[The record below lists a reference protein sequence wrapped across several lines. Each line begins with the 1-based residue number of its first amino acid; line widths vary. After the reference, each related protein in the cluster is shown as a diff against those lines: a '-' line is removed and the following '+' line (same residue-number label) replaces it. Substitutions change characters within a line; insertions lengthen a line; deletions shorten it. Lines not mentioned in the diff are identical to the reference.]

1 LYFILHATTIQSC
14 IHLSVSVPVSVS
26 VYVPVS
32 AVIRILSLEMIL
44 HILQRCG
51 PGFRSGERFIYAI
64 KQYLCVSLLGN
75 CTSSVNQ
82 VTGLALHVFVALLD
96 GFKEHLKAELEV
108 FVTNIFLSILA
119 SENSTFEHKSRVLEV
134 FHNICGDPGGQ
145 VELFINYDC
154 DFESI
159 DLFRRIVDA
168 FSKISKNP
176 TFFLPRNAEFLSSKK
191 SISEEHTIRHL
202 GLEGLV
208 IILRS
213 LMKSSGIGLP
223 KEKKDA
229 SATPVKARESINGLN
244 IAALRGENFEGDDGS
259 VHMSPLT
266 EEEEGV
272 NVDETIHH
280 SASMESS
287 RTEEDHTLR
296 DEGGEELMKTY
307 DRKHKIKEEMEN
319 GILKFNLSPKK
330 GLKYLSSLGHIE
342 NTAVGIATFFRQ
354 YGEKLDKTAIG
365 EYLGR
370 EKEYEGGICVRVLHE
385 YVDSMDF
392 GGMHFD
398 EAIRMFLSGFRLPG
412 EAQKIDRMME
422 KFAERYYIA
431 NKTVFASADMAFIL
445 AFSTIMLQTNLHN
458 PAIKEDKRMTKEQ
471 FIKQNKGI
479 SSDGE
484 LPESMLMD
492 IYDRIQATPISLNQD
507 ERNRKSKKDDQSF
520 FASMSQDKRRK
531 DAFNDERKE
540 MMRSSEALFK
550 QRSKSKVQDKS
561 AFKHADQTYESYAR
575 PMFEVAWAPMISV
588 FSQII
593 ETVDDYDL
601 IALCLEGFRLSI
613 RLASRLDVYVAR
625 DTYVNALVKF
635 TTLDS
640 VKEMRFK
647 HIDAIKLLIN
657 VALTDGDYLF
667 ESWGQILRG
676 LSHLSRLTLFG
687 NRLHSDDLFF
697 ADTSNSKGSTDRR
710 GSGSKK
716 RPSSYNVQNME
727 MSSID
732 QFTKLFTGPSRAET
746 SRLIEESNAELIMRE
761 IDPVMIDRIFINSQN
776 LSSESVLHFVENL
789 CAISLEEIS
798 TTNNNSLSCLR
809 GKEANGDSS
818 MAPRVFSLQKLVEVA
833 DFNMHVRPRISWT
846 KLWSVLAAHFTAVGV
861 DDNHAL
867 SMFAID
873 SLKQLSIKFLQ
884 KEELSN
890 FNFQRLF
897 LKPFEVIMNKSKSAE
912 IKELILRCID
922 IMVLACASNIHS
934 GWRSLFS
941 VFRVAAAH
949 PKADIAGIAFEIT
962 ERLMTQQ
969 FDLLIFDFVELMN
982 CLVAFVAGP
991 HSMISLSAL
1000 SHLSKC
1006 ADHLAQGKVS
1016 AAIDNQHTSSDA
1028 MGISWEKSKSNM
1040 EQIGEDAAVFRLW
1053 WPLLLGLSTRVADH
1067 RLVIRTRA
1075 VETLHSVLSTY
1086 GHLFSPQIWEVI
1098 FKGVL
1103 FPIMDSAKTDNTL
1116 QPQSLWPTHNP
1127 VLSKD
1132 PASWIATSAATV
1144 LSVCL
1149 QLFDQYYEAGLSS
1162 PFIADVV
1169 TMLQSCIGQD
1179 IESLARMGLDSLRT
1193 LVRGLRH
1200 DVPSKEEDG
1209 EPTLCPHMADL
1220 LCARLCDVT
1229 LSNLCMDFGGNA
1241 ILKLDDATA
1250 PIVLELV
1257 RKWKTSPLGSTS
1269 RKDNRN
1275 MEIEESDF
1283 DVKSIAVDT
1292 PYGVGKVV
1300 SSMGKDTN
1308 AKHTI
1313 ILGWGATLYSFD
1325 QFPTAEHVET
1335 ERSMLTPRLTDEQRW
1350 LSLSCEAMTSMVLSL
1365 DIIDAIGDM
1374 LNTHYSSLR
1383 VNHLKQLLGVLQA
1396 SYDHA
1401 RCFNADDE
1409 LRALLRARNFMRF
1422 GDNSA
1427 RLPHLLEQET
1437 QAASQLLTYSFRLYQ
1452 EENNSKANGKVKSTL
1467 AEPIIKRISCKMMER
1482 YLLIDELSL
1491 TSTDFFIEE
1500 QLAIYAP
1507 PVMLALN
1514 GIAGFTTE
1522 QFARNMDWVLP
1533 LLSDVTICNNRMVR
1547 ECVKEVYEKRV
1558 NTVLIK

>member
-1 LYFILHATTIQSC
+1 MLVCISEHAYLHGDKSVAIESVTTAEDGTKTTTTVTKTQMDIIVETVAKCSEENDDTVHVQVIKLLLMTLTSKNCEVHEASLLLAVRSC
-14 IHLSVSVPVSVS
+14 FHIHLISKNPANKTTAKAALTQIMSVVFNKMEAKDAELISNNEHHGSVENAAMIVSPLVASAQGLS
-26 VYVPVS
+26 VNTKAEMEDDNGNQIDDTSDKNKDETKESKRQEIFPSVLHKDAFLIFRALCKLSMKGLQDETGGSHSDPI
-32 AVIRILSLEMIL
+32 ALQNKILSLEMIL

-51 PGFRSGERFIYAI
+51 PGFQNGERFVYAI

-96 GFKEHLKAELEV
+96 GFKDHLKAELEV

-134 FHNICGDPGGQ
+134 FHNICGDPNGQ

-176 TFFLPRNAEFLSSKK
+176 TFYLPRNAEFLSSKK
-191 SISEEHTIRHL
+191 SNSEEHTIRYL

-213 LMKSSGIGLP
+213 LMKSSGIGIP
-223 KEKKDA
+223 KDKSKDA
-229 SATPVKARESINGLN
+229 PISPRKARESINGIN
-244 IAALRGENFEGDDGS
+244 IATIRGENLDDENS
-259 VHMSPLT
+259 VHMPVVLED
-266 EEEEGV
+266 EEAE
-272 NVDETIHH
+272 NMDDTINP
-280 SASMESS
+280 SASFDS
-287 RTEEDHTLR
+287 RAEDE
-296 DEGGEELMKTY
+296 DGEQLMKTY
-307 DRKHKIKEEMEN
+307 DRKHKIREEIEN

-330 GLKYLSSLGHIE
+330 GLKYLASLGHIE
-342 NTAVGIATFFRQ
+342 NTPVGIATFFRQ

-370 EKEYEGGICVRVLHE
+370 EKEYENGMCVKVLHE
-385 YVDSMDF
+385 YVDAMDF
-392 GGMHFD
+392 SGMHFD
-398 EAIRMFLSGFRLPG
+398 EAIRLFLSGFRLPG

-422 KFAERYYIA
+422 KFAERYYLA
-431 NKTVFASADMAFIL
+431 NKSVFASADMAFIL

-458 PAIKEDKRMTKEQ
+458 PAIKDDKRMTKEQ

-507 ERNRKSKKDDQSF
+507 ERNRKVKKDDQSF
-520 FASMSQDKRRK
+520 FSSMSQDKRRK

-540 MMRSSEALFK
+540 MVRSSEALFK
-550 QRSKSKVQDKS
+550 QRSKSKLLDKS
-561 AFKHADQTYESYAR
+561 SFKHADQSFEAYAR
-575 PMFEVAWAPMISV
+575 PMFEVAWAPMMSV

-593 ETVDDYDL
+593 EMVDDIDL

-613 RLASRLDVYVAR
+613 GLASRLDVVVAR

-676 LSHLSRLTLFG
+676 LSHLSRLQLFG
-687 NRLHSDDLFF
+687 NRVHSDDLFF
-697 ADTSNSKGSTDRR
+697 ADQSNSKGAPGRR
-710 GSGSKK
+710 GSGGKK

-727 MSSID
+727 LSGID

-746 SRLIEESNAELIMRE
+746 SRLIEEANAELIMRE

-776 LSSESVLHFVENL
+776 LSSESVLYFVDNL
-789 CAISLEEIS
+789 CAVSLEEIS
-798 TTNNNSLSCLR
+798 TTHNNSLSCLR
-809 GKEANGDSS
+809 GKEADGEVS

-846 KLWSVLAAHFTAVGV
+846 KLWSVLAIHFTAVGV
-861 DDNHAL
+861 DENHAL

-897 LKPFEVIMNKSKSAE
+897 LKPFEVIMVKSKAPE

-922 IMVLACASNIHS
+922 IMVLACAPNIHS
-934 GWRSLFS
+934 GWRSLFA

-949 PKADIAGIAFEIT
+949 KKADIAGIAFEIT

-969 FDLLIFDFVELMN
+969 FNLLVYDFVELMN

-991 HSMISLSAL
+991 HSLISLSAL
-1000 SHLSKC
+1000 AHISQC
-1006 ADHLAQGKVS
+1006 ADHLAQGSVT
-1016 AAIDNQHTSSDA
+1016 AALDNQHSSSDA
-1028 MGISWEKSKSNM
+1028 MGISWESSTMDPK
-1040 EQIGEDAAVFRLW
+1040 QIGEDAAVFRLW
-1053 WPLLLGLSTRVADH
+1053 WPLLLGLSTRVADP
-1067 RLVIRTRA
+1067 RLVIRARA
-1075 VETLHSVLSTY
+1075 AETLHKVLSTY
-1086 GHLFSPQIWEVI
+1086 GHMFSPQIWEVI

-1127 VLSKD
+1127 KQSKD
-1132 PASWIATSAATV
+1132 SASWIATSASTV
-1144 LSVCL
+1144 LDVCL
-1149 QLFDQYYEAGLSS
+1149 QLFDQHYEAGLTS
-1162 PFIADVV
+1162 PFLADMI
-1169 TMLQSCIGQD
+1169 TMLQGCIGQD
-1179 IESLARMGLDSLRT
+1179 IESLARMGLASLRK
-1193 LVRGLRH
+1193 LVTGLRH
-1200 DVPSKEEDG
+1200 DIPGEGDSEEG
-1209 EPTLCPHMADL
+1209 FLLPELADL
-1220 LCARLCDVT
+1220 VCERLCDVA
-1229 LSNLCMDFGGNA
+1229 LSNLCMDFGGNTCVT
-1241 ILKLDDATA
+1241 LDEDTA

-1257 RKWKTSPLGSTS
+1257 RKWKSSPLGSVA
-1269 RKDNRN
+1269 RKNNRN
-1275 MEIEESDF
+1275 MEIDDSDY

-1300 SSMGKDTN
+1300 NSVSV
-1308 AKHTI
+1308 HHCLRI
-1313 ILGWGATLYSFD
+1313 SYILF
-1325 QFPTAEHVET
+1325 
-1335 ERSMLTPRLTDEQRW
+1335 
-1350 LSLSCEAMTSMVLSL
+1350 
-1365 DIIDAIGDM
+1365 
-1374 LNTHYSSLR
+1374 
-1383 VNHLKQLLGVLQA
+1383 
-1396 SYDHA
+1396 
-1401 RCFNADDE
+1401 
-1409 LRALLRARNFMRF
+1409 
-1422 GDNSA
+1422 
-1427 RLPHLLEQET
+1427 
-1437 QAASQLLTYSFRLYQ
+1437 YSFR
-1452 EENNSKANGKVKSTL
+1452 
-1467 AEPIIKRISCKMMER
+1467 C
-1482 YLLIDELSL
+1482 
-1491 TSTDFFIEE
+1491 
-1500 QLAIYAP
+1500 
-1507 PVMLALN
+1507 VM
-1514 GIAGFTTE
+1514 F
-1522 QFARNMDWVLP
+1522 
-1533 LLSDVTICNNRMVR
+1533 
-1547 ECVKEVYEKRV
+1547 CV
-1558 NTVLIK
+1558 